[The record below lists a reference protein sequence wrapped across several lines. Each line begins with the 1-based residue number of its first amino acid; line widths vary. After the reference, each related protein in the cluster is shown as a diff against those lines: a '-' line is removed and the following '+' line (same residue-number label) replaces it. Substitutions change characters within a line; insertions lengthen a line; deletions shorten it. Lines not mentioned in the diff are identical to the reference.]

1 MFYTNDDD
9 DEDLR
14 ILTDDNFG
22 TDPELERASDEIAK
36 HIHQLKYADL
46 SKRVDSLVSL
56 NEMISNLEAN
66 RPVLV
71 KTANDLVSA
80 FTHVLNDIFDKSVED
95 IPLRFAKYFIT
106 IVLKTCSCKEIM
118 REVSEEKIF
127 DLAE

>member
-1 MFYTNDDD
+1 MAKAQDD
-9 DEDLR
+9 
-14 ILTDDNFG
+14 IT
-22 TDPELERASDEIAK
+22 K

-56 NEMISNLEAN
+56 NELISDLEKHKS
-66 RPVLV
+66 VLV
-71 KTANDLVSA
+71 RTANDLISA
-80 FTHVLNDIFDKSVED
+80 YTHVLNDIFDKSLED

-118 REVSEEKIF
+118 KEVSEEKIF